1 MSSCVGDCEN
11 VSQWMA
17 AVVGVKCACEVR
29 VAPTSRK
36 RKASGRR
43 EGEKE
48 REKPNELSP
57 SAFADIFYLPVFIP
71 LIRAKMS
78 RC

>member
-1 MSSCVGDCEN
+1 MH
-11 VSQWMA
+11 
-17 AVVGVKCACEVR
+17 VR
-29 VAPTSRK
+29 FVWHLRAEREKPV
-36 RKASGRR
+36 SGRR
-43 EGEKE
+43 EGEKEGEKE

>member
-1 MSSCVGDCEN
+1 MR
-11 VSQWMA
+11 
-17 AVVGVKCACEVR
+17 VR
-29 VAPTSRK
+29 FVWHLRAEREKPV
-36 RKASGRR
+36 SGRR

-57 SAFADIFYLPVFIP
+57 SASADIFYLPVFIP